1 MFIKRNIIKL
11 KSLLNLIF
19 VTYDIKK
26 KEMFW
31 NAWTFSVWGRSVK
44 NIPVRLPAVDDGR
57 GGLEVRLG
65 LGHPV
70 PRLHQPQG
78 QEAVRQGGQI
88 TTQGTVRQGG
98 QITTQGTVRLPI
110 FLFISGSGNR
120 IFNFPVSRIIFS
132 QLRLLSNGSG
142 SCSKGPKTC
151 GSLRFSSPATFSLF
165 NSPQLNTLILL

>member
-88 TTQGTVRQGG
+88 TTQGTVR
-98 QITTQGTVRLPI
+98 LPI